1 MPKQGRASI
10 LLIDDDLDSLILF
23 EKFLQGDDFDVKV
36 CSRFD
41 EFTKLLAENDFD
53 LIISDLNMPG
63 VSGLDI
69 VTYIK
74 SSIEHQWTPVIIV
87 TGYSV
92 DSRLLGCINAGA
104 ESYFVKPFDFELLK
118 ASIHSLIK
126 RKNYEESLFKR
137 IQSFRE
143 LANDR
148 GEFFTRASHELKTPI
163 NAIMGYV
170 SLLGKQSDSS
180 FTDKQNGYLERIGLN
195 AKTLLKAINGL
206 LNFEELEARQ
216 SNISLE
222 PVHIEKLVDG
232 ITDQYESLLI
242 QKNIKVSIKYDF
254 VRGPVFMDKDKFSLI
269 VTNLLSNAIK
279 NTEDGEIIIL
289 VKAQL
294 SEGENFLL
302 FEISDTGQGIPEDVR
317 DRLYQMFY
325 GRDIAQV
332 KSGFGIGLNNVKKT
346 LDLLCGSIYFDSK
359 LGKGTKFS
367 LGFPLD

>member
-1 MPKQGRASI
+1 MTKQEKSSI
-10 LLIDDDLDSLILF
+10 LLIDDDLESLLL
-23 EKFLQGDDFDVKV
+23 LQKYLQSDEFIVKV
-36 CSRFD
+36 CSRFE
-41 EFTKLLAENDFD
+41 EFTKLLSENDFD
-53 LIISDLNMPG
+53 LILSDLNMPT

-69 VTYIK
+69 VNYVK

-87 TGYSV
+87 TGFGI
-92 DSRLLGCINAGA
+92 DSRLTACIEAGA
-104 ESYFVKPFDFELLK
+104 ETYFVKPFDFEILR
-118 ASIHSLIK
+118 ASIRASIK
-126 RKNYEESLFKR
+126 RKNYEESLFRK

-170 SLLGKQSDSS
+170 SLLNKQLEKDLSDQ
-180 FTDKQNGYLERIGLN
+180 QNSYLERISLN

-206 LNFEELEARQ
+206 LDFEELEARQ
-216 SNISLE
+216 SNVSLE
-222 PVHIEKLVDG
+222 PVHIEKLVSG
-232 ITDQYESLLI
+232 IIDQYQSLLI
-242 QKNIKVSIKYDF
+242 QKNIEVKTNYDF
-254 VRGPVFMDKDKFSLI
+254 VPGPVFMDREKFSLI

-279 NTEDGEIIIL
+279 NTEQGEISIL

-302 FEISDTGQGIPEDVR
+302 YEISDSGKGIPEEVR

-325 GRDIAQV
+325 GRDLAQV
-332 KSGFGIGLNNVKKT
+332 TKDFGIGLNNVKQA
-346 LDLLCGSIYFDSK
+346 LDLLGGSIYFDSTID
-359 LGKGTKFS
+359 KGTKFS